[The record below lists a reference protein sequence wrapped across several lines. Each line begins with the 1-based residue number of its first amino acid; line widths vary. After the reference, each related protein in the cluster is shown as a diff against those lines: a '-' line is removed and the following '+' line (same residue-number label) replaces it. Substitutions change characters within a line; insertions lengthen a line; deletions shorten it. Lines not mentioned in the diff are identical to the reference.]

1 MMEMILMLKV
11 MMITV
16 MGLYGRDQNQQHIGR
31 SAIFLVASES
41 QGDAVRFE
49 KDTLLTNFN
58 TMKAIAFP
66 IKFDF
71 NLWAQMQKYAGKGES
86 ACHIMYLVFLSVL
99 LHVSHCVCHWFSL
112 CVYPCHWLV

>member
-1 MMEMILMLKV
+1 MTMMEMILMLKV

-49 KDTLLTNFN
+49 KDTLLTNLHN
-58 TMKAIAFP
+58 
-66 IKFDF
+66 
-71 NLWAQMQKYAGKGES
+71 ES
-86 ACHIMYLVFLSVL
+86 NCF
-99 LHVSHCVCHWFSL
+99 SH
-112 CVYPCHWLV
+112 